1 MFPPNEWFQPLGK
14 PRESTA
20 VARPGIV
27 DFEDAWSIS
36 KMFNPS
42 SIADRN
48 LLPGKA
54 EKLTRTDV

>member
-1 MFPPNEWFQPLGK
+1 LGK

-36 KMFNPS
+36 KMLNPS